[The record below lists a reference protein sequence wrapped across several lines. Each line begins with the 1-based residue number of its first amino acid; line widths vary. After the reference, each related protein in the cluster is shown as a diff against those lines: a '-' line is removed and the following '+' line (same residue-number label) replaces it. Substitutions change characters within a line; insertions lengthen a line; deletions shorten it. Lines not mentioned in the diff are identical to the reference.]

1 MADIFVSYA
10 QADRE
15 WVKELA
21 TALEAEGLS
30 VWWDPNLLPGT
41 KFRDAIQSE
50 MNKAKAVVVVWSLLA
65 IESDWVRDEAED
77 GRQLRKLVPVLKD
90 PVTPPHGFR
99 QLQTANLS
107 QWRGRRENPEFRMLV
122 RGIRALTGENAGA
135 PANPPANPPVSPPA
149 GKIVADA
156 APAASDIV
164 PDATGKSAP
173 AVLPPNRKRLAIGTA
188 AALLLVAGGAAMV
201 FHGMPS
207 REPAAPAANA
217 TNQEDELWDSVKNS
231 DDPAV
236 IQTYLSHYPAGLFAE
251 TARAKIAALNKAAQA
266 PAANPAP
273 SVPQGKPAPEA
284 FQTAKPAPPRS
295 AAPMP
300 ASPAPLNAQVSQA
313 VDAARAA
320 EKQARDLAAQA
331 RDVQGQ
337 AETAMQQA
345 EQAAQRAEMG
355 TAGYGAL
362 TGPTKDGGTFR
373 WVGQV
378 VGRAPGSLG
387 VFSVTGGALSGN
399 RYEGEVRNNVGN
411 GVGVNIRATGLRY
424 EGDERDGQYGDYGV
438 LTFPNGDRYEGKFEN
453 ADPAFGIYTGNAS
466 ATYRE
471 KAGQLANLKLNGY
484 GVVSEKDGSS
494 KAGAFKDDQLSGY
507 GAVFDAKGQVTQQG
521 TFVAGTLTAPASP
534 SRAAPAAAP
543 HPAPD
548 DDDPIGSGGFIT
560 PPSK

>member
-50 MNKAKAVVVVWSLLA
+50 MDKAKAVVVVWSRLA

-122 RGIRALTGENAGA
+122 RGIRALTGESAGA
-135 PANPPANPPVSPPA
+135 GTPANPPVSPPES
-149 GKIVADA
+149 KIPAEA
-156 APAASDIV
+156 APAASDIL
-164 PDATGKSAP
+164 PAATVRSAE
-173 AVLPPNRKRLAIGTA
+173 AAPPSNRKRLAAGA
-188 AALLLVAGGAAMV
+188 GAALLLIAGGLAVV
-201 FHGMPS
+201 FHGMPA

-217 TNQEDELWDSVKNS
+217 ANQEDELWDAVKNS
-231 DDPAV
+231 NDAAV

-251 TARAKIAALNKAAQA
+251 TARAKIAALNRAA
-266 PAANPAP
+266 PAANPAAP
-273 SVPQGKPAPEA
+273 VPQGKPAPEA
-284 FQTAKPAPPRS
+284 FLATKPAPPQS
-295 AAPMP
+295 AAPMA
-300 ASPAPLNAQVSQA
+300 ASPAKLSAQVSQA

-320 EKQARDLAAQA
+320 EKQARNMAAQA

-337 AETAMQQA
+337 AESAMQQA

-362 TGPTKDGGTFR
+362 TGPTKDGGAFR

-378 VGRAPGSLG
+378 VGRAPGGLG
-387 VFSVTGGALSGN
+387 VFSVTGGALNGN

-438 LTFPNGDRYEGKFEN
+438 LVFPNGDRYEGQFAN
-453 ADPAFGIYTGNAS
+453 ADPVSGIYTGGAS
-466 ATYRE
+466 ASYRD

-484 GVVSEKDGSS
+484 GVVNEKDGSS

-521 TFVAGTLTAPASP
+521 SFVSGTLAAPSAAP
-534 SRAAPAAAP
+534 PRAAPSAAP
-543 HPAPD
+543 HPAAD